1 MKLSSRFVT
10 GGWAS
15 LLLVA
20 ICLTGGLGSAQ
31 AQTSATRDL
40 RPQVVLP
47 PTNPPT
53 EVSIVA
59 KVPTAY
65 AAAGIPGS
73 FRLTR
78 TGSLLEDLTV
88 SYQVSGQAVAG
99 KDYKTLKGTKTIPAT
114 QSKVQININPLDVP
128 GSGGT
133 VKGVRVTLLP
143 SDGYSISSSAKATV
157 RIVQ

>member
-10 GGWAS
+10 GGWPG
-15 LLLVA
+15 LLLVVIWLA
-20 ICLTGGLGSAQ
+20 CGHGSAQ
-31 AQTSATRDL
+31 AQLPAARDL
-40 RPQVVLP
+40 HPKIVLP

-73 FRLTR
+73 FKLTR

-88 SYQVSGQAVAG
+88 SYQVSGQAVPG
-99 KDYKTLKGTKTIPAT
+99 KDYKALKGTKTIPAT
-114 QSKVQININPLDVP
+114 RSKVQININPLDVP

-133 VKGVRVTLLP
+133 VKGVRVTLVA
-143 SDGYSISSSAKATV
+143 SDGYSISAASKATV
-157 RIVQ
+157 KIVQ